1 MGVALQETKEILL
14 YSYFSSNIEIANF
27 EDGKIRFFDR
37 KGDGDFVQKL
47 SVWLMDKT
55 GKQWILERATE
66 SAHVNTI
73 SEQKQEELAAD
84 PLVASAMNLF
94 ENAEIIGVK

>member
-1 MGVALQETKEILL
+1 MELFFRLKREILL
-14 YSYFSSNIEIANF
+14 YSYFSSNIEVADF
-27 EDGKIRFFDR
+27 EDGKIKFFDR
-37 KGDGDFVQKL
+37 KGDNDFIHKL
-47 SVWLMDKT
+47 TSWLLKNT
-55 GKQWILERATE
+55 GKQWALERVME
-66 SAHVNTI
+66 SVHINTI